1 MRRWIP
7 TEDESTQGWVVQS
20 TKKKKRKETS
30 KKSRPV
36 VATRA
41 SSRVPRDGVPIASK
55 AMARVREKNDLQKG
69 TTSNPF
75 TILNDALDKYLSK
88 VMSDLDIAYKDI
100 NVQINIFKAEEI
112 IRAKLAQANYN
123 SYKNE

>member
-1 MRRWIP
+1 MNILRRWIP

-55 AMARVREKNDLQKG
+55 AWLESGRKMIFKKVPLP
-69 TTSNPF
+69 TP
-75 TILNDALDKYLSK
+75 LLSL
-88 VMSDLDIAYKDI
+88 MMPL
-100 NVQINIFKAEEI
+100 INI
-112 IRAKLAQANYN
+112 
-123 SYKNE
+123 